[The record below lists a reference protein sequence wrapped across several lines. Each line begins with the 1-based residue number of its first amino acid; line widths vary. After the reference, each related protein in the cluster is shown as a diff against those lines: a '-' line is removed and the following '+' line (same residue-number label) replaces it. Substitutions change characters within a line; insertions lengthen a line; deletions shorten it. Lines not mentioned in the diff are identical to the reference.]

1 MRNINSP
8 SLTLSR
14 DALRDGMAS
23 AGWPPSLIADA
34 ELAMVELIVNAWR
47 HGETTSPVI
56 LIDHRVDTLRV
67 AVSDRSPLLPNLGP
81 HALLSETGRGLQL
94 VAGLTHRW
102 GVDPQYLGKTVW
114 FELRQDGAA

>member
-1 MRNINSP
+1 MRNLNSP

-14 DALRDGMAS
+14 DALRDGMTS

-56 LIDHRVDTLRV
+56 LIHHRGNVLRV
-67 AVSDRSPLLPNLGP
+67 AVSDRSPLCPKQGP
-81 HALLSETGRGLQL
+81 LALLSETGRGLQL

-102 GVDPQYLGKTVW
+102 GVDPQQLGKTVW
-114 FELRQDGAA
+114 FELQQDGVV

>member
-1 MRNINSP
+1 MRNLNSP

-14 DALRDGMAS
+14 DALRDGMTS

-56 LIDHRVDTLRV
+56 LIHHRANTSCCCAPTR
-67 AVSDRSPLLPNLGP
+67 P
-81 HALLSETGRGLQL
+81 ETR
-94 VAGLTHRW
+94 ASTSCW
-102 GVDPQYLGKTVW
+102 T
-114 FELRQDGAA
+114 